1 MTGSYV
7 NRMVTVRRT
16 LHLLVRGL
24 AIMVTTAAITAC
36 GNLPSARLNAFRQ
49 KSLNG
54 ALMARGGEDA
64 PLLSGT
70 TPRAVYPPVGLDVI
84 AIACSGGGWAS
95 LYVNGQ
101 LSSSTSCTSTRRL
114 TVSPSATFRAP
125 RRMVLKIIPG
135 RKGQHWWFEISRVI
149 VRTKTVNLGTSL
161 IDHTSASGSDP
172 YGSAKRVGEADGEE
186 GAVTFGANA

>member
-1 MTGSYV
+1 VY
-7 NRMVTVRRT
+7 RK
-16 LHLLVRGL
+16 LQLLVWGL
-24 AIMVTTAAITAC
+24 AAAAMMAAVAAC
-36 GNLPSARLNAFRQ
+36 GHLPSARLNAFRQ

-54 ALMARGGEDA
+54 ALRARGGEDA

-70 TPRAVYPPVGLDVI
+70 TPRVIYPPVGLDVM

-101 LSSSTSCTSTRRL
+101 LSSNTSCTSTRQL

-135 RKGQHWWFEISRVI
+135 RKDQHWWFEVSRV
-149 VRTKTVNLGTSL
+149 VVPTKTAKVGTSL
-161 IDHTSASGSDP
+161 IDHASASGS
-172 YGSAKRVGEADGEE
+172 YSYRGQM
-186 GAVTFGANA
+186 VTRPSLGVAALPHVFCARPRLQCPERD